1 MSHFITV
8 CVSVFR
14 WRVQGIQS
22 LFPTGDRVGK
32 RFNGILSAVILLPL
46 VLCGCEPT
54 VNTVKQTSDQA
65 ELADIATHARNWQ
78 VRVAAIEKL
87 TGQDVLEQI
96 ALKAERSE
104 VRVAAINRITNQA
117 ILGKVAADTE
127 DYTIVNAAFDKIT
140 DQTILE
146 KLVNSHELRKGMEYY
161 VRSSALER
169 INDQDVLERLARTDG
184 EYQNKV
190 IQKITNETLLT
201 DIFLSKSVNGGE
213 IIDNI
218 TKRVNNEAQLERIA
232 MGAKSTFTRWEAIKK
247 IKNQEILANIV
258 IHTKE
263 PQNYTMFNEVNHVVD
278 LITDQ
283 KLLARVA
290 MEAEDEE
297 ERSLAAR
304 MIDDPAVLQQVG
316 MWLRP
321 DLTRQVTDQALLA
334 RIAAEAKES
343 KVRDAALELLSD
355 QNALAKITVK
365 DEERELRRLAFSRL
379 TDAALRSQVG
389 VWVDENLTAQLTD
402 QTLLN
407 RIAVEAKDVAVRATA
422 AGKLTDQAQLEKFAL
437 TAPDEN
443 VRASALS
450 NLANQTVLGK
460 IATEDKSDEVRL
472 TATQKLTDQALLG
485 KIAAEDIDDA
495 VRASAA
501 KKLTDPAVLEKIGMW
516 VHPELTSKVTDQ
528 TLLKTIVQKSPDMQ
542 VRLAAV
548 DTLTDQKALGELSR
562 EFMNPS
568 REGFRNSDIVGIRV
582 AVVGK
587 LTDQTILQQIALQD
601 LLDELRPIA
610 IARITDQNFL
620 SKIARSEKED
630 NDIRVAAVSALTDQ
644 GRLEEIASV
653 QKISMNVRVAAVA
666 KLNDSPRLREWAAK
680 APEAAIR
687 QAAVMR
693 ISDDAF
699 LSARFREEPSASVRE
714 AMISTLRGKEA
725 LRAIASTAYHQADR
739 AGALKR
745 LQTQLGDPAPDL
757 VAAEKELERQE
768 AALRVEPDVNKLQE
782 LALNGFFDVLRTAAV
797 KYLKDPA
804 VLERVG
810 QLSTSRD
817 VLIIVLDKI
826 GDNAALAR
834 LGATASDPAMK
845 LAAAQKS
852 GATTWEQIFTAA
864 TARAS
869 ATQSLGD
876 ALAAVA
882 LFADVQEDAKAGVQ
896 EAALNLIRRGD
907 ESRIPEMVDLLDGYG
922 DETLAEDYL
931 NCGQPDLDRAAR
943 SWASAHGYSVGQG
956 NGSHRATWGQ

>member
-22 LFPTGDRVGK
+22 LFPTGERVGK

-65 ELADIATHARNWQ
+65 ELAKIATQAKNWQ
-78 VRVAAIEKL
+78 VRLAAVEKL

-96 ALKAERSE
+96 ALKAEDTE

-127 DYTIVNAAFDKIT
+127 DHTIMNAALDKIT

-146 KLVNSHELRKGMEYY
+146 KLVNSHELRKGMEWY

-169 INDQDVLERLARTDG
+169 INDQAVLERFARADG
-184 EYQNKV
+184 EYQVEALK
-190 IQKITNETLLT
+190 KITNETLLT

-213 IIDNI
+213 IINNI
-218 TKRVNNEAQLERIA
+218 TKRVNNEDQLARIA
-232 MGAKSTFTRWEAIKK
+232 MGAKSNFTRWEAIKK
-247 IKNQEILANIV
+247 IKSQELIANII
-258 IHTKE
+258 IHDE
-263 PQNYTMFNEVNHVVD
+263 APQEYAMFNDEESHVLD
-278 LITDQ
+278 LITNQ
-283 KLLARVA
+283 RLLARVA
-290 MEAEDEE
+290 MEAKNEQ
-297 ERSLAAR
+297 ERSLAAGK
-304 MIDDPAVLQQVG
+304 INDPAVLQQVG
-316 MWLRP
+316 MWLKP
-321 DLTRQVTDQALLA
+321 ELTRQVTDQALLA
-334 RIAAEAKES
+334 RIVTEAKSS
-343 KVRDAALELLSD
+343 KVRNAALELLSD
-355 QNALAKITVK
+355 QNALAKIAVEN
-365 DEERELRRLAFSRL
+365 EERELRRLAFSQL

-389 VWVDENLTAQLTD
+389 VWIDKKLTAQLPD

-437 TAPDEN
+437 TDPDEY

-460 IATEDKSDEVRL
+460 IAAEDPVEEVR
-472 TATQKLTDQALLG
+472 
-485 KIAAEDIDDA
+485 E
-495 VRASAA
+495 SAA

-516 VHPELTSKVTDQ
+516 VRPELTSKVTDQ
-528 TLLKTIVQKSPDMQ
+528 TLLKSIVRKSPDMQ

-548 DTLTDQKALGELSR
+548 DTLTEQKMLGELFHELEVDPAIDIRRDSR
-562 EFMNPS
+562 M
-568 REGFRNSDIVGIRV
+568 DIHV
-582 AVVGK
+582 AIVKK
-587 LTDQTILQQIALQD
+587 LTDQAFLQQIVLKDPHA
-601 LLDELRPIA
+601 ELRTVA
-610 IARITDQNFL
+610 IARVTDQKFL
-620 SKIARSEKED
+620 AKIAGSDEET

-644 GRLEEIASV
+644 SRLEEIASAP
-653 QKISMNVRVAAVA
+653 KMSMGIRVGAVA
-666 KLNDSPRLREWAAK
+666 RLDDSPRLREWAVK

-687 QAAVMR
+687 QAAVTR
-693 ISDDAF
+693 VSDDAF

-725 LRAIASTAYHQADR
+725 LRAIASTAYHQVDR

-757 VAAEKELERQE
+757 VATGKELERQE
-768 AALRVEPDVNKLQE
+768 VALRAEPDINKLQE
-782 LALNGFFDVLRTAAV
+782 LALNGSFDVLRTAAA
-797 KYLKDPA
+797 KNLKDPA
-804 VLERVG
+804 VLESVG

-834 LGATASDPAMK
+834 LSTTASDPAMK

-852 GATTWEQIFTAA
+852 GATTWEQIFTTA
-864 TARAS
+864 TARANT
-869 ATQSLGD
+869 TQSSLGD

-882 LFADVQEDAKAGVQ
+882 LFANVQEDAKAGVQ
-896 EAALNLIRRGD
+896 QAALNLIRRGD
-907 ESRIPEMVDLLDGYG
+907 ESRIPEMVDLLDEYG

-931 NCGQPDLDRAAR
+931 NCGQPDLDREAL
-943 SWASAHGYSVGQG
+943 SWASANGFSVGQG